1 MPDLT
6 VAAKLRQLWNGG
18 DCVRNVSS
26 VGGFDEVET
35 VDNERDERD
44 DDDTRKAVLELTP
57 LQR

>member
-1 MPDLT
+1 